1 MKKIFATLCLLICFL
16 SSSNLYSDESELL
29 VLTSSGIAS
38 GIKNSGVI
46 SWNNIPYA
54 EPPVEDL
61 RWKAPR
67 DFKSDLL
74 IQDSKQITYCVQEP
88 SSLGGA
94 DGETLVVGSE
104 DCLYLDIKAPKN
116 IDKPLPVMFWI
127 HGGGNTTGR
136 KDIYDFSKMVK
147 NHQVIVV
154 TINYRLGPLGWF
166 THPDIQ
172 GNQEDIDKT
181 SNFGTLDIIHA
192 LKWVNENI
200 SNFGGDKNNVTIFGE
215 SAGGHNVLSL
225 LVSPLAK
232 GLFHK
237 AISQSGYTTSI
248 SAQKAYKQTEYSDTS
263 VNTSSEFV
271 RKTLSKFDNKPTDTR
286 QMLLALSVE
295 DIYQEYIGK
304 SNLNIPLLTNDGI
317 VIPRI
322 GLKNALSKKEHVQD
336 IPFIAGS
343 NRDEVKLWLGSATYF
358 VELKFSF
365 LGNIFNVPRVKLKD
379 KDAFEAFNYYRS
391 NAWQIRGVDEPLSA
405 LKSAGFNNLYA
416 YRYDWDDHRKYLIG
430 DFQELIGAAHA
441 TEIPLLTGNNK
452 LVGEYGFFI
461 YPNGP
466 SKRFTSK
473 NMMKFWTHF
482 AKTGTPGSSSNGIKW
497 NSYFNEG
504 NKSYLII
511 DKKKNMKIES
521 KVPNF
526 KTLVKE
532 LAADN
537 RINELEK
544 CVVLFQMGT
553 YVGLD
558 IYSDLEAMYP
568 NQCNVDKSVK
578 FLEDNASFIDY

>member
-1 MKKIFATLCLLICFL
+1 MKKIFATLCLSICFL

-29 VLTSSGIAS
+29 VSTSSGIAS

-88 SSLGGA
+88 SGLGGA

-263 VNTSSEFV
+263 ANTSSEFV

>member
-1 MKKIFATLCLLICFL
+1 
-16 SSSNLYSDESELL
+16 
-29 VLTSSGIAS
+29 
-38 GIKNSGVI
+38 
-46 SWNNIPYA
+46 
-54 EPPVEDL
+54 
-61 RWKAPR
+61 
-67 DFKSDLL
+67 
-74 IQDSKQITYCVQEP
+74 
-88 SSLGGA
+88 
-94 DGETLVVGSE
+94 
-104 DCLYLDIKAPKN
+104 
-116 IDKPLPVMFWI
+116 
-127 HGGGNTTGR
+127 
-136 KDIYDFSKMVK
+136 
-147 NHQVIVV
+147 
-154 TINYRLGPLGWF
+154 LGWF

-248 SAQKAYKQTEYSDTS
+248 SAQKAYKQNEYSDTS
-263 VNTSSEFV
+263 ANTSSEFV

>member
-1 MKKIFATLCLLICFL
+1 MKKIFATLCLSICFL

-29 VLTSSGIAS
+29 VSTSSGIAS

-88 SSLGGA
+88 SGLGGA

-248 SAQKAYKQTEYSDTS
+248 SAQKAYKQNEYSDTS
-263 VNTSSEFV
+263 ANTSSEFV
-271 RKTLSKFDNKPTDTR
+271 RKTLSKFDNKPTDIR

-558 IYSDLEAMYP
+558 MYSNLEAMYP
-568 NQCNVDKSVK
+568 NQCNVDKSIK

>member
-29 VLTSSGIAS
+29 VSTSSGIAS

-88 SSLGGA
+88 SGLGGA

-248 SAQKAYKQTEYSDTS
+248 SAQKAYKQNEYSDTS
-263 VNTSSEFV
+263 ANTSSEFV
-271 RKTLSKFDNKPTDTR
+271 RKTLSKFDNKPTDIR

>member
-1 MKKIFATLCLLICFL
+1 MKKIFATLCLSICFL

-29 VLTSSGIAS
+29 VSTSSGIAS

-88 SSLGGA
+88 SGLGGA

-147 NHQVIVV
+147 DHQVIVV

-172 GNQEDIDKT
+172 DKQEGIDKT

-192 LKWVNENI
+192 LKWVNKNI

-248 SAQKAYKQTEYSDTS
+248 SAQKAYKQSEYSDTS
-263 VNTSSEFV
+263 ANTSSEFV
-271 RKTLSKFDNKPTDTR
+271 RKTLSKFDNKPTNIR
-286 QMLLALSVE
+286 KMLLALSAE

-317 VIPRI
+317 VIPQL

-336 IPFIAGS
+336 LPLIAGS

-358 VELKFSF
+358 VELKYSF

-430 DFQELIGAAHA
+430 NFQELIGAAHA
-441 TEIPLLTGNNK
+441 TEIPLLTGNTK

-482 AKTGTPGSSSNGIKW
+482 AKTGTPGSSTNGIKW
-497 NSYFNEG
+497 DSYFNEG
-504 NKSYLII
+504 KKSYLII

-532 LAADN
+532 LAVDN

-568 NQCNVDKSVK
+568 DQCNVDKSIK

>member
-29 VLTSSGIAS
+29 VSTSSGIAS

-263 VNTSSEFV
+263 ANTSSEFV

-322 GLKNALSKKEHVQD
+322 GLKNALSKKEHVQE